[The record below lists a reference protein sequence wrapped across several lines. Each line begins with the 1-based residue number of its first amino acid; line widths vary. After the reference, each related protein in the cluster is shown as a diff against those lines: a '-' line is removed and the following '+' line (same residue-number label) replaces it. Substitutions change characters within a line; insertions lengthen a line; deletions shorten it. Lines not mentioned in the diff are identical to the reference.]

1 VRIPQQFDL
10 MSQTIQVKFIPD
22 LHLKQ
27 QALGQ
32 SLFNEGLIL
41 IQKNTK
47 AYPMTKEQQEQT
59 FFHELFHF
67 ILYALN
73 EHEKNSDEKFVDMVG
88 SLLHQ
93 FHKSKK

>member
-1 VRIPQQFDL
+1 MKIPSQFSL
-10 MSQTIQVKFIPD
+10 MSQDIQVKFISD

-47 AYPMTKEQQEQT
+47 AYPMSKDQQLQT

-73 EHEKNSDEKFVDMVG
+73 EHDKNTDERFVDLVG
-88 SLLHQ
+88 SMLHQ